1 MNWAT
6 ENYIKKDINELIPYD
21 SNPREHSKEQIEQV
35 ANSIQEFG
43 WTMPILIDEKNE
55 IIAGHGRLMAGKF
68 LGIKEVPCLIAKGWT
83 EEQKKAYCIAD
94 NKLTENSKWSADFL
108 KLNLTDLYDN
118 DFDLNLTGFSTEELS
133 KIIPDFAVEE
143 GLTDENDV
151 PEIPEDPVTKKGDVW
166 VLGNHKII
174 CGDATQMDIYETLL
188 GDKKA
193 DLVVTDAPYNVDY
206 VGKTKDKLKI
216 QNDRQEDQSFIQFL
230 SDSFSNLNIHLKQGG
245 CFYIWHSDSEGYAF
259 RTACINTDWKV
270 RQTLIW
276 SKNSMVLG
284 RQDYQWQH
292 EPCLYGWKE
301 GGSHQWYSDRK
312 QTTIIKHDR
321 PTRSKLHP
329 TMKPV
334 GLLQYLIEN
343 STKQEDI
350 VLDCFLGS
358 GSTIIACQK
367 VNRVCYGM
375 ELDEKYCDVVIK
387 RWQDFTGM
395 DAILESSGAKFNDV
409 V

>member
-1 MNWAT
+1 
-6 ENYIKKDINELIPYD
+6 
-21 SNPREHSKEQIEQV
+21 
-35 ANSIQEFG
+35 
-43 WTMPILIDEKNE
+43 
-55 IIAGHGRLMAGKF
+55 
-68 LGIKEVPCLIAKGWT
+68 
-83 EEQKKAYCIAD
+83 
-94 NKLTENSKWSADFL
+94 
-108 KLNLTDLYDN
+108 
-118 DFDLNLTGFSTEELS
+118 
-133 KIIPDFAVEE
+133 
-143 GLTDENDV
+143 
-151 PEIPEDPVTKKGDVW
+151 
-166 VLGNHKII
+166 
-174 CGDATQMDIYETLL
+174 
-188 GDKKA
+188 
-193 DLVVTDAPYNVDY
+193 
-206 VGKTKDKLKI
+206 
-216 QNDRQEDQSFIQFL
+216 
-230 SDSFSNLNIHLKQGG
+230 
-245 CFYIWHSDSEGYAF
+245 
-259 RTACINTDWKV
+259 
-270 RQTLIW
+270 
-276 SKNSMVLG
+276 MVLG

-375 ELDEKYCDVVIK
+375 ELDEKYCDVIIK